1 MWTAPRTCMH
11 ACPRQSMACWLSC
24 GDASNARN
32 IMRLIRP
39 ASASARRRARY
50 QVQLLPCKHWRRRR
64 PDEMDRASTSSPAG
78 DRAAGAGRWRFSP
91 SGSAAT
97 HVLLRTRSRLVA
109 RPCTATSSGRPP
121 IMRAVRVATPR
132 SVALRCAPAGQADPP
147 RMERGARPDPDDVG
161 VASRTPDR
169 MRRGAVPQF
178 RPSVDGDACGCRG
191 GSRRAPYT
199 TYEYYTVC

>member
-1 MWTAPRTCMH
+1 MQIICDVQRNKGPARSVCIQIQGSACSAVCRAVQNKRQNPARSRAGASLRRSRAAGQCKDGVMWTAPRRCRH
-11 ACPRQSMACWLSC
+11 ACPRRSMAWWLSC

-39 ASASARRRARY
+39 ASASARTRARY

-91 SGSAAT
+91 SGLAAT

-109 RPCTATSSGRPP
+109 RPCTATS
-121 IMRAVRVATPR
+121 
-132 SVALRCAPAGQADPP
+132 Q
-147 RMERGARPDPDDVG
+147 
-161 VASRTPDR
+161 
-169 MRRGAVPQF
+169 
-178 RPSVDGDACGCRG
+178 
-191 GSRRAPYT
+191 
-199 TYEYYTVC
+199 